1 MRGSYEV
8 KTERMLDGKMPNS

>member
-8 KTERMLDGKMPNS
+8 RFDLSTYGKETIK